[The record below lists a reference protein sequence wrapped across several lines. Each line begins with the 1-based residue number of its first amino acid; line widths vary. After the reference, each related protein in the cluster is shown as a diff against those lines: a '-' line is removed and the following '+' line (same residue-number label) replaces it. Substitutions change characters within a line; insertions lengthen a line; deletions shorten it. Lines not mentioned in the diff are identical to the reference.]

1 MMGSGFA
8 KMKKQAKLFEEQMSK
23 MQEELQK
30 KIFEGESAGG
40 LIKVTLNGEKE
51 LKKIKIDPETLT
63 DAEGLEDLIL
73 NALETVYKKID
84 KESDG
89 INLPF

>member
-1 MMGSGFA
+1 MGSGFA